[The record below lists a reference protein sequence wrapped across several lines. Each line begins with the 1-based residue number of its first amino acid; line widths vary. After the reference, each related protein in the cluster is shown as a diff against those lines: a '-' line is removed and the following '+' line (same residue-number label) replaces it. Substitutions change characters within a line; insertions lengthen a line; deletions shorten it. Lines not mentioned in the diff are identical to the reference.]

1 MSLPHCQL
9 TMRPPNSSPDNV
21 DRIDDIT
28 DRNFTQIETS
38 PMDQRA
44 TEDQD
49 GTEAIAE
56 AKLLDAICKPVF
68 FISAGLILFV
78 CIYGAGFSEH
88 AAITFN
94 SLQNWLTTN
103 FGWFYMASIAFFF
116 GFVVYLAFSRFANIK
131 LGPDDSA
138 PDYSYLSWFAMLF
151 SAGMGI
157 GLLFFGVSEPLTHFA
172 QPPLGAGNTAQS
184 AGNAMEITFFHWGL
198 QAWSVYIV
206 VGLSLAYFSFRHGL
220 PLSVRSA
227 LYPLIGDRIYG
238 PIGHMVDIFAVLG
251 TMFGVATSLGL
262 GVMQVNAGLNFLF
275 GIEVSTTVQIAL
287 IIGITGM
294 ATISVVA
301 GLDAGIRRV
310 SELNLMLAIIMLIF
324 ILIAGPTATLL
335 GALMQNIGGYLS
347 GMVDMTF
354 NLYAYQPIEW
364 MGDWTLFYW
373 AWWISWS
380 PFVGMFIARISR
392 GRTIREF
399 IVGVLLV
406 PAGFTFLWLSLFGNT
421 ALTMELADSSI
432 GLVNAAI
439 VDSPTAL
446 FVMLEQLP
454 WSNVMSLVATLLIIT
469 FFVTSSDSGSLVI
482 DIITSGGNEDPPV
495 WQRIFW
501 AIIEG
506 AVAAAL
512 LLAGGLSALQ
522 TAAITS
528 ALPFAFVM
536 FLMCFGLYKGLNAET
551 LKRPYRP
558 LPAPVPQYPSA
569 KQWQQRLRAL
579 IGDHC
584 QQDVRAYIDSTV
596 RPAMEAV
603 SLQIDKTLLQPK
615 IEESNAMIKLTVDHG
630 ADTMFKYE
638 IRLREYGIPSAAFP
652 NLPKRDKEKTYW
664 RAEVHLDE
672 GPQDYDVAGYDI
684 EQLTGDLLAQ
694 FEMHMQFLHAKV

>member
-1 MSLPHCQL
+1 MNQAIPEKQSEPE
-9 TMRPPNSSPDNV
+9 S
-21 DRIDDIT
+21 
-28 DRNFTQIETS
+28 
-38 PMDQRA
+38 
-44 TEDQD
+44 ED
-49 GTEAIAE
+49 
-56 AKLLDAICKPVF
+56 KLLDTICRPVF
-68 FISAGLILFV
+68 FISAGLILLV
-78 CIYGAGFSEH
+78 CLYGAGFSEH
-88 AAITFN
+88 AAVTF
-94 SLQNWLTTN
+94 SSTQRWLVTN

-131 LGPDDSA
+131 LGPDDSE
-138 PDYSYLSWFAMLF
+138 PDYSYISWFAMLF

-172 QPPLGAGNTAQS
+172 QPPSGIGGTTA
-184 AGNAMEITFFHWGL
+184 AANRAMEITFFHWGL

-238 PIGHMVDIFAVLG
+238 PIGHAVDIFAVLG

-275 GIEVSTTVQIAL
+275 GVEISTYVQILL
-287 IIGITGM
+287 IVFITGM

-301 GLDAGIRRV
+301 GLDAGIRRI
-310 SELNLMLAIIMLIF
+310 SELNLLLALVMLVF
-324 ILIAGPTATLL
+324 ILVAGPTATLL
-335 GALMQNIGGYLS
+335 SALMQNVGGYLS
-347 GMVDMTF
+347 SMVDMTF
-354 NLYAYQPIEW
+354 NLYAYEPKEW

-373 AWWISWS
+373 GWWISWS

-399 IVGVLLV
+399 IIGVLLV

-421 ALTMELADSSI
+421 ALTMELADSGI
-432 GLVNAAI
+432 NLVTAALE
-439 VDSPTAL
+439 DSPTAL
-446 FVMLEQLP
+446 FVMLGQLP

-501 AIIEG
+501 AVTEG

-522 TAAITS
+522 AAAISS

-536 FLMCFGLYKGLNAET
+536 LFMCYGLYKGLQMET
-551 LKRPYRP
+551 IRRPYRP
-558 LPAPVPQYPSA
+558 LPAPRIPQSPTA
-569 KQWQQRLRAL
+569 TNWQQRLRAL
-579 IGDHC
+579 IGEHR
-584 QQDVRAYIDSTV
+584 QQDVRAFIDNTV

-603 SLQIDKTLLQPK
+603 AKQIDKSQLQST
-615 IEESNAMIKLTVDHG
+615 IEESKAMIRLTVSHG
-630 ADTMFKYE
+630 VNAAFKYE
-638 IRLREYGIPSAAFP
+638 IRLREYAIPSVAFP
-652 NLPKRDKEKTYW
+652 KLPRRDQEKTYW
-664 RAEVHLDE
+664 RAEVHLRE
-672 GPQDYDVAGYDI
+672 GPQNYDAAGYTI
-684 EQLTGDLLAQ
+684 EQLTSDLLAQ
-694 FEMHMQFLHAKV
+694 FDMHMQSLHAKV

>member
-1 MSLPHCQL
+1 MNQAIPEKQSEPE
-9 TMRPPNSSPDNV
+9 S
-21 DRIDDIT
+21 
-28 DRNFTQIETS
+28 
-38 PMDQRA
+38 
-44 TEDQD
+44 ED
-49 GTEAIAE
+49 
-56 AKLLDAICKPVF
+56 KLLDTICRPVF
-68 FISAGLILFV
+68 FISAGLILLV
-78 CIYGAGFSEH
+78 CLYGAGFSEH
-88 AAITFN
+88 AAVTF
-94 SLQNWLTTN
+94 SSTQRWLVTN

-131 LGPDDSA
+131 LGPDDSE
-138 PDYSYLSWFAMLF
+138 PDYSYISWFAMLF

-172 QPPLGAGNTAQS
+172 QPPSGIGGTTA
-184 AGNAMEITFFHWGL
+184 AANRAMEITFFHWGL

-238 PIGHMVDIFAVLG
+238 PIGHAVDIFAVLG

-275 GIEVSTTVQIAL
+275 GVEISTYVQILL
-287 IIGITGM
+287 IVFITGI

-301 GLDAGIRRV
+301 GLDAGIRRI
-310 SELNLMLAIIMLIF
+310 SELNLLLALVMLVF
-324 ILIAGPTATLL
+324 ILVAGPTATLL
-335 GALMQNIGGYLS
+335 SALMQNVGGYLS
-347 GMVDMTF
+347 SMVDMTF
-354 NLYAYQPIEW
+354 NLYAYEPKEW

-373 AWWISWS
+373 GWWISWS

-399 IVGVLLV
+399 IIGVLLV

-421 ALTMELADSSI
+421 ALTMELADSGI
-432 GLVNAAI
+432 NLVTAALE
-439 VDSPTAL
+439 DSPTAL
-446 FVMLEQLP
+446 FVMLGQLP

-501 AIIEG
+501 AVTEG

-522 TAAITS
+522 AAAISS

-536 FLMCFGLYKGLNAET
+536 LFMCYGLYKGLQMET
-551 LKRPYRP
+551 IRRPYRP
-558 LPAPVPQYPSA
+558 LPAPRIPQSPTA
-569 KQWQQRLRAL
+569 TNWQQRLRAL
-579 IGDHC
+579 IGEHR
-584 QQDVRAYIDSTV
+584 QQDVRAFIDNTV

-603 SLQIDKTLLQPK
+603 AKQIDKSQLQST
-615 IEESNAMIKLTVDHG
+615 IEESKAMIRLTVSHG
-630 ADTMFKYE
+630 VNAAFKYE
-638 IRLREYGIPSAAFP
+638 IRLREYAIPSVAFP
-652 NLPKRDKEKTYW
+652 KLPRRDQEKTYW
-664 RAEVHLDE
+664 RAEVHLRE
-672 GPQDYDVAGYDI
+672 GPQNYDAAGYTI
-684 EQLTGDLLAQ
+684 EQLTSDLLAQ
-694 FEMHMQFLHAKV
+694 FEMHMQSLHAKV

>member
-1 MSLPHCQL
+1 
-9 TMRPPNSSPDNV
+9 
-21 DRIDDIT
+21 
-28 DRNFTQIETS
+28 
-38 PMDQRA
+38 MDQHV
-44 TEDQD
+44 TENQD
-49 GTEAIAE
+49 GNEAGPEVE
-56 AKLLDAICKPVF
+56 AKLFDTVCKPVF
-68 FISAGLILFV
+68 FISAGLILLV
-78 CIYGAGFSEH
+78 CLYGAGFSEH
-88 AAITFN
+88 AAVTFN
-94 SLQNWLTTN
+94 AVQGLLTTN

-131 LGPDDSA
+131 LGPDDSE
-138 PDYSYLSWFAMLF
+138 PDYSYLSWVAMLF

-172 QPPLGAGNTAQS
+172 QPPTGAGGTAEA
-184 AGNAMEITFFHWGL
+184 AGRAMEITFFHWGL

-220 PLSVRSA
+220 PLTVRSA
-227 LYPLIGDRIYG
+227 LYPLIGERIYG
-238 PIGHMVDIFAVLG
+238 PIGHAVDIFAVLG

-275 GIEVSTTVQIAL
+275 GIEVSTFVQIIL
-287 IIGITGM
+287 IVFITGM

-301 GLDAGIRRV
+301 GLDAGIRRI
-310 SELNLMLAIIMLIF
+310 SELNLMLAVIMLIF
-324 ILIAGPTATLL
+324 VLLAGPTATLL

-347 GMVDMTF
+347 SMVDMTF
-354 NLYAYQPIEW
+354 NLYAYEPIEW

-399 IVGVLLV
+399 IIGVLLV

-421 ALTMELADSSI
+421 ALTMELADTGV
-432 GLVNAAI
+432 GLVNAALT
-439 VDSPTAL
+439 DSPTAL

-454 WSNVMSLVATLLIIT
+454 WSNIMSLFATLLIIT

-501 AIIEG
+501 AVTEG

-522 TAAITS
+522 TAAISS

-536 FLMCFGLYKGLNAET
+536 FLMCFGLYKGLNSER
-551 LKRPYRP
+551 LRRPYRP
-558 LPAPVPQYPSA
+558 GPAPVPQSPSA

-579 IGDHC
+579 IGEHC
-584 QQDVRAYIDSTV
+584 QQDVREFIDSTV

-603 SLQIDKTLLQPK
+603 SLQIDKTQLEPK
-615 IEESNAMIKLTVDHG
+615 VEESNAMIKLSIDHG
-630 ADTMFKYE
+630 SDTMFKYE
-638 IRLREYGIPSAAFP
+638 IRLREYGIPSLAFP

-664 RAEVHLDE
+664 RAEVHLQE
-672 GPQDYDVAGYDI
+672 GPQHYDVAGYDI

>member
-1 MSLPHCQL
+1 MNQAIPEKQSEPE
-9 TMRPPNSSPDNV
+9 S
-21 DRIDDIT
+21 
-28 DRNFTQIETS
+28 
-38 PMDQRA
+38 
-44 TEDQD
+44 ED
-49 GTEAIAE
+49 
-56 AKLLDAICKPVF
+56 KLLDTICRPVF
-68 FISAGLILFV
+68 FISAGLILLV
-78 CIYGAGFSEH
+78 CLYGAGFSEH
-88 AAITFN
+88 AAVTF
-94 SLQNWLTTN
+94 SSTQRWLVTN

-131 LGPDDSA
+131 LGPDDSE
-138 PDYSYLSWFAMLF
+138 PDYSYISWFAMLF

-172 QPPLGAGNTAQS
+172 QPPSGIGGTTA
-184 AGNAMEITFFHWGL
+184 AANRAMEITFFHWGL

-238 PIGHMVDIFAVLG
+238 PIGHAVDIFAVLG

-275 GIEVSTTVQIAL
+275 DVEISTYVQILL
-287 IIGITGM
+287 IVFITGM

-301 GLDAGIRRV
+301 GLDAGIRRI
-310 SELNLMLAIIMLIF
+310 SELNLLLALVMLVF
-324 ILIAGPTATLL
+324 ILVAGPTATLL
-335 GALMQNIGGYLS
+335 SALMQNVGGYLS
-347 GMVDMTF
+347 SMVNMTF
-354 NLYAYQPIEW
+354 NLYAYEPKEW

-373 AWWISWS
+373 GWWISWS

-399 IVGVLLV
+399 IIGVLLV

-421 ALTMELADSSI
+421 ALTMELADSGI
-432 GLVNAAI
+432 NLVTAALE
-439 VDSPTAL
+439 DSPTAL
-446 FVMLEQLP
+446 FVMLGQLP

-501 AIIEG
+501 AVTEG

-522 TAAITS
+522 AAAISS

-536 FLMCFGLYKGLNAET
+536 LFMCYGLYKGLQLET
-551 LKRPYRP
+551 IRRPYRP
-558 LPAPVPQYPSA
+558 LPAPRIPQSPTA
-569 KQWQQRLRAL
+569 TNWQQRLRAL
-579 IGDHC
+579 IGEHR
-584 QQDVRAYIDSTV
+584 QQDVRAFIDNTV

-603 SLQIDKTLLQPK
+603 AKQIDKSQLQST
-615 IEESNAMIKLTVDHG
+615 IEESKAMIRLTVSHG
-630 ADTMFKYE
+630 VNAAFKYE
-638 IRLREYGIPSAAFP
+638 IRLREYAIPSVAFP
-652 NLPKRDKEKTYW
+652 KLPRRDQEKTYW
-664 RAEVHLDE
+664 RAEVHLRE
-672 GPQDYDVAGYDI
+672 GPQNYDAAGYTI
-684 EQLTGDLLAQ
+684 EQLTSDLLAQ
-694 FEMHMQFLHAKV
+694 FDMHMQSLHAKV

>member
-1 MSLPHCQL
+1 MNQAIPEKQSEPK
-9 TMRPPNSSPDNV
+9 S
-21 DRIDDIT
+21 
-28 DRNFTQIETS
+28 
-38 PMDQRA
+38 
-44 TEDQD
+44 ED
-49 GTEAIAE
+49 
-56 AKLLDAICKPVF
+56 KLLDTICRPVF
-68 FISAGLILFV
+68 FISAGLILLV
-78 CIYGAGFSEH
+78 CLYGAGLSEH
-88 AAITFN
+88 AAVTF
-94 SLQNWLTTN
+94 SSTQRWLVTN

-131 LGPDDSA
+131 LGPDDSE
-138 PDYSYLSWFAMLF
+138 PDYSYISWFAMLF

-172 QPPLGAGNTAQS
+172 QPPSGIGGTTA
-184 AGNAMEITFFHWGL
+184 AANRAMEITFFHWGL

-238 PIGHMVDIFAVLG
+238 PIGHAVDIFAVLG

-275 GIEVSTTVQIAL
+275 GVEISTYVQILL
-287 IIGITGM
+287 IVFITGI

-301 GLDAGIRRV
+301 GLDAGIRRI
-310 SELNLMLAIIMLIF
+310 SELNLLLALVMLVF
-324 ILIAGPTATLL
+324 ILVAGPTATLL
-335 GALMQNIGGYLS
+335 SALMQNVGGYLS
-347 GMVDMTF
+347 SMVDMTF
-354 NLYAYQPIEW
+354 NLYAYEPKEW

-373 AWWISWS
+373 GWWISWS

-399 IVGVLLV
+399 IIGVLLV

-421 ALTMELADSSI
+421 ALTMELADSGI
-432 GLVNAAI
+432 NLVTAALE
-439 VDSPTAL
+439 DSPTAL
-446 FVMLEQLP
+446 FVMLGQLP

-501 AIIEG
+501 AVTEG

-522 TAAITS
+522 AAAISS

-536 FLMCFGLYKGLNAET
+536 LFMCYGLYKGLQMET
-551 LKRPYRP
+551 IRRPYRP
-558 LPAPVPQYPSA
+558 LPAPRIPQSPTA
-569 KQWQQRLRAL
+569 TNWQQRLRAL
-579 IGDHC
+579 IGEHR
-584 QQDVRAYIDSTV
+584 QQDVRAFIDNTV

-603 SLQIDKTLLQPK
+603 AKQIDKSQLQST
-615 IEESNAMIKLTVDHG
+615 IEESKAMIRLTVSHG
-630 ADTMFKYE
+630 VNAAFKYE
-638 IRLREYGIPSAAFP
+638 IRLREYAIPSVAFP
-652 NLPKRDKEKTYW
+652 KLPRRDQEKTYW
-664 RAEVHLDE
+664 RAEVHLME
-672 GPQDYDVAGYDI
+672 GPQNYDAAGYTI
-684 EQLTGDLLAQ
+684 EQLTSDLLAQ
-694 FEMHMQFLHAKV
+694 FEMHMQSLHAKV

>member
-1 MSLPHCQL
+1 MNQAIPEKQSVPK
-9 TMRPPNSSPDNV
+9 S
-21 DRIDDIT
+21 
-28 DRNFTQIETS
+28 
-38 PMDQRA
+38 
-44 TEDQD
+44 ED
-49 GTEAIAE
+49 
-56 AKLLDAICKPVF
+56 KLLDTICRPVF
-68 FISAGLILFV
+68 FISAGLILLV
-78 CIYGAGFSEH
+78 CLYGAGLSEH
-88 AAITFN
+88 AAVTF
-94 SLQNWLTTN
+94 SSTQRWLVTN

-131 LGPDDSA
+131 LGPDDSE
-138 PDYSYLSWFAMLF
+138 PDYSYISWFAMLF

-172 QPPLGAGNTAQS
+172 QPPSGIGGTTA
-184 AGNAMEITFFHWGL
+184 AANRAMEITFFHWGL

-238 PIGHMVDIFAVLG
+238 PIGHAVDIFAVLG

-275 GIEVSTTVQIAL
+275 GVEISTYVQILL
-287 IIGITGM
+287 IVFITGM

-301 GLDAGIRRV
+301 GLDAGIRRI
-310 SELNLMLAIIMLIF
+310 SELNLLLALVMLVF
-324 ILIAGPTATLL
+324 ILVAGPTATLL
-335 GALMQNIGGYLS
+335 SALMQNVGGYLS
-347 GMVDMTF
+347 SMVDMTF
-354 NLYAYQPIEW
+354 NLYAYEPKEW

-373 AWWISWS
+373 GWWISWS

-399 IVGVLLV
+399 IIGVLLV

-421 ALTMELADSSI
+421 ALTMELADSGI
-432 GLVNAAI
+432 NLVTAALE
-439 VDSPTAL
+439 DSPTAL
-446 FVMLEQLP
+446 FVMLGQLP

-501 AIIEG
+501 AVTEG

-522 TAAITS
+522 AAAISS

-536 FLMCFGLYKGLNAET
+536 LFMCYGLYKGLQMET
-551 LKRPYRP
+551 IRRPYRP
-558 LPAPVPQYPSA
+558 LPAPRIPQSPTA
-569 KQWQQRLRAL
+569 TNWQQRLRAL
-579 IGDHC
+579 IGEHR
-584 QQDVRAYIDSTV
+584 QQDVRAFIDNTV

-603 SLQIDKTLLQPK
+603 SKQIDKSQLQST
-615 IEESNAMIKLTVDHG
+615 IEESKAMIRLTVSHG
-630 ADTMFKYE
+630 VNAAFKYE
-638 IRLREYGIPSAAFP
+638 IRLREYAIPSVAFP
-652 NLPKRDKEKTYW
+652 KLPRRDQEKTYW
-664 RAEVHLDE
+664 RAEVHLME
-672 GPQDYDVAGYDI
+672 GPQNYDAAGYTI
-684 EQLTGDLLAQ
+684 EQLTSDLLAQ
-694 FEMHMQFLHAKV
+694 FEMHMQSLHAEV

>member
-1 MSLPHCQL
+1 MNQAIPEKQSEPE
-9 TMRPPNSSPDNV
+9 S
-21 DRIDDIT
+21 
-28 DRNFTQIETS
+28 
-38 PMDQRA
+38 
-44 TEDQD
+44 ED
-49 GTEAIAE
+49 
-56 AKLLDAICKPVF
+56 KLLDTICRPVF
-68 FISAGLILFV
+68 FISAGLILLV
-78 CIYGAGFSEH
+78 CLYGAGFSEH
-88 AAITFN
+88 AAVTF
-94 SLQNWLTTN
+94 SSTQRWLVTN

-131 LGPDDSA
+131 LGPDDSE
-138 PDYSYLSWFAMLF
+138 PDYSYISWFAMLF

-172 QPPLGAGNTAQS
+172 QPPSGIGGTTA
-184 AGNAMEITFFHWGL
+184 AANRAMEITFFHWGL

-238 PIGHMVDIFAVLG
+238 PIGHAVDIFAVLG

-275 GIEVSTTVQIAL
+275 GVEISTYVQILL
-287 IIGITGM
+287 IVFITGM

-301 GLDAGIRRV
+301 GLDAGIRRI
-310 SELNLMLAIIMLIF
+310 SELNLLLALVMLVF
-324 ILIAGPTATLL
+324 ILVAGPTATLL
-335 GALMQNIGGYLS
+335 SALMQNVGGYLS
-347 GMVDMTF
+347 SMVDMTF
-354 NLYAYQPIEW
+354 NLYAYEPKEW

-373 AWWISWS
+373 GWWISWS

-399 IVGVLLV
+399 IIGVLLV

-421 ALTMELADSSI
+421 ALTMELADSGI
-432 GLVNAAI
+432 NLVTAALE
-439 VDSPTAL
+439 DSPTAL
-446 FVMLEQLP
+446 FVMLGQLP

-501 AIIEG
+501 AVTEG

-522 TAAITS
+522 AAAISS

-536 FLMCFGLYKGLNAET
+536 LFMCYGLYKGLQMET
-551 LKRPYRP
+551 IRRPYRP
-558 LPAPVPQYPSA
+558 LPAPRIPQSPTA
-569 KQWQQRLRAL
+569 TNWQQRLRAL
-579 IGDHC
+579 IGEHR
-584 QQDVRAYIDSTV
+584 QQDVRAFIDNTV

-603 SLQIDKTLLQPK
+603 AKQIDKSQLQST
-615 IEESNAMIKLTVDHG
+615 IEESKAMIRLTVSHG
-630 ADTMFKYE
+630 VNAAFKYE
-638 IRLREYGIPSAAFP
+638 IRLREYAIPSVAFP
-652 NLPKRDKEKTYW
+652 KLPRRDQEKTYW
-664 RAEVHLDE
+664 RAEVHLME
-672 GPQDYDVAGYDI
+672 GPQNYDAAGYTI
-684 EQLTGDLLAQ
+684 EQLTSDLLAQ
-694 FEMHMQFLHAKV
+694 FEMHMQSLHAKV

>member
-1 MSLPHCQL
+1 
-9 TMRPPNSSPDNV
+9 
-21 DRIDDIT
+21 
-28 DRNFTQIETS
+28 
-38 PMDQRA
+38 MDQRV

-49 GTEAIAE
+49 GTEEVAE
-56 AKLLDAICKPVF
+56 AKLLDSICKPVF

-78 CIYGAGFSEH
+78 CVYGAGFSEH

-94 SLQNWLTTN
+94 SLQSWLTTN

-131 LGPDDSA
+131 LGPDDSE

-157 GLLFFGVSEPLTHFA
+157 GLLFFGVSEPLTHFT

-184 AGNAMEITFFHWGL
+184 AGHAMEITFFHWGL

-227 LYPLIGDRIYG
+227 LYPLIGDKIYG
-238 PIGHMVDIFAVLG
+238 PIGHAVDIFAVLG

-275 GIEVSTTVQIAL
+275 GIEVSTSVQIVL
-287 IIGITGM
+287 IIGITAM
-294 ATISVVA
+294 ATVSVVA

-310 SELNLMLAIIMLIF
+310 SELNLMLAMIMLIF
-324 ILIAGPTATLL
+324 ILLAGPTATLL

-347 GMVDMTF
+347 SMVDMTF

-373 AWWISWS
+373 SWWISWS

-432 GLVNAAI
+432 GLVNAAL

-446 FVMLEQLP
+446 FLMLDQLP
-454 WSNVMSLVATLLIIT
+454 WSYVMSLVATLLIIT

-536 FLMCFGLYKGLNAET
+536 FLMCFGLYRGLNAET

-558 LPAPVPQYPSA
+558 MPAPVPQYPSA

-672 GPQDYDVAGYDI
+672 GPQDYDVAGYNI

>member
-1 MSLPHCQL
+1 MNQAIPEKQSVPK
-9 TMRPPNSSPDNV
+9 S
-21 DRIDDIT
+21 
-28 DRNFTQIETS
+28 
-38 PMDQRA
+38 
-44 TEDQD
+44 ED
-49 GTEAIAE
+49 
-56 AKLLDAICKPVF
+56 KLLDTICRPVF
-68 FISAGLILFV
+68 FISAGLILLV
-78 CIYGAGFSEH
+78 CLYGAGLSEH
-88 AAITFN
+88 AAVTF
-94 SLQNWLTTN
+94 SSTQRWLVTN

-131 LGPDDSA
+131 LGPDDSE
-138 PDYSYLSWFAMLF
+138 PDYSYISWFAMLF

-172 QPPLGAGNTAQS
+172 QPPSGIGGTTA
-184 AGNAMEITFFHWGL
+184 AANRAMEITFFHWGL

-238 PIGHMVDIFAVLG
+238 PIGHAVDIFAVLG

-275 GIEVSTTVQIAL
+275 GVEISTYVQILL
-287 IIGITGM
+287 IVFITGI

-301 GLDAGIRRV
+301 GLDAGIRRI
-310 SELNLMLAIIMLIF
+310 SELNLLLALVMLVF
-324 ILIAGPTATLL
+324 ILVAGPTATLL
-335 GALMQNIGGYLS
+335 SALMQNVGGYLS
-347 GMVDMTF
+347 SMVDMTF
-354 NLYAYQPIEW
+354 NLYAYEPKEW

-373 AWWISWS
+373 GWWISWS

-399 IVGVLLV
+399 IIGVLLV

-421 ALTMELADSSI
+421 ALTMELADSGI
-432 GLVNAAI
+432 NLVTAALE
-439 VDSPTAL
+439 DSPTAL
-446 FVMLEQLP
+446 FVMLGQLP

-501 AIIEG
+501 AVTEG

-522 TAAITS
+522 AAAISS

-536 FLMCFGLYKGLNAET
+536 LFMCYGLYKGLQMET
-551 LKRPYRP
+551 IRRPYRP
-558 LPAPVPQYPSA
+558 LPAPRIPQSPTA
-569 KQWQQRLRAL
+569 TNWQQRLRAL
-579 IGDHC
+579 IGEHR
-584 QQDVRAYIDSTV
+584 QQDVRAFIDNTV

-603 SLQIDKTLLQPK
+603 AKQIDKSQLQST
-615 IEESNAMIKLTVDHG
+615 IEESKAMIRLTVSHG
-630 ADTMFKYE
+630 VNAAFKYE
-638 IRLREYGIPSAAFP
+638 IRLREYAIPSVAFP
-652 NLPKRDKEKTYW
+652 KLPRRDQEKTYW
-664 RAEVHLDE
+664 RAEVHLRE
-672 GPQDYDVAGYDI
+672 GPQNYDAAGYTI
-684 EQLTGDLLAQ
+684 EQLTSDLLAQ
-694 FEMHMQFLHAKV
+694 FDMHMQSLHAKV

>member
-1 MSLPHCQL
+1 MNQAIPEKQSEPE
-9 TMRPPNSSPDNV
+9 S
-21 DRIDDIT
+21 
-28 DRNFTQIETS
+28 
-38 PMDQRA
+38 
-44 TEDQD
+44 ED
-49 GTEAIAE
+49 
-56 AKLLDAICKPVF
+56 KLLDTICRPVF
-68 FISAGLILFV
+68 FISAGLILLV
-78 CIYGAGFSEH
+78 CLYGAGFSEH
-88 AAITFN
+88 AAVTF
-94 SLQNWLTTN
+94 SSTQRWLVTN

-131 LGPDDSA
+131 LGPDDSE
-138 PDYSYLSWFAMLF
+138 PDYSYISWFAMLF

-172 QPPLGAGNTAQS
+172 QPPSGIGGTTA
-184 AGNAMEITFFHWGL
+184 AANRAMEITFFHWGL

-238 PIGHMVDIFAVLG
+238 PIGHAVDIFAVLG

-275 GIEVSTTVQIAL
+275 DVEISTYVQILL
-287 IIGITGM
+287 IVFITGM

-301 GLDAGIRRV
+301 GLDAGIRRI
-310 SELNLMLAIIMLIF
+310 SELNLLLALVMLVF
-324 ILIAGPTATLL
+324 ILVAGPTATLL
-335 GALMQNIGGYLS
+335 SALMQNVGGYLS
-347 GMVDMTF
+347 SMVDMTF
-354 NLYAYQPIEW
+354 NLYAYEPKEW

-373 AWWISWS
+373 GWWISWS

-399 IVGVLLV
+399 IIGVLLV

-421 ALTMELADSSI
+421 ALTMELADSGI
-432 GLVNAAI
+432 NLVTAALE
-439 VDSPTAL
+439 DSPTAL
-446 FVMLEQLP
+446 FVMLGQLP

-501 AIIEG
+501 AVTEG

-522 TAAITS
+522 AAAISS

-536 FLMCFGLYKGLNAET
+536 LFMCYGLYKGLQLET
-551 LKRPYRP
+551 IRRPYRP
-558 LPAPVPQYPSA
+558 LPAPRIPQSPTA
-569 KQWQQRLRAL
+569 TNWQQRLRAL
-579 IGDHC
+579 IGEHR
-584 QQDVRAYIDSTV
+584 QQDVRAFIDNTV

-603 SLQIDKTLLQPK
+603 AKQIDKSQLQST
-615 IEESNAMIKLTVDHG
+615 IEESKAMIRLTVSHG
-630 ADTMFKYE
+630 VNAAFKYE
-638 IRLREYGIPSAAFP
+638 IRLREYAIPSVAFP
-652 NLPKRDKEKTYW
+652 KLPRRDQEKTYW
-664 RAEVHLDE
+664 RAEVHLRE
-672 GPQDYDVAGYDI
+672 GPQNYDAAGYTI
-684 EQLTGDLLAQ
+684 EQLTSDLLAQ
-694 FEMHMQFLHAKV
+694 FDMHMQSLHAKV

>member
-1 MSLPHCQL
+1 MNQAIPEKQSEPE
-9 TMRPPNSSPDNV
+9 S
-21 DRIDDIT
+21 
-28 DRNFTQIETS
+28 
-38 PMDQRA
+38 
-44 TEDQD
+44 ED
-49 GTEAIAE
+49 
-56 AKLLDAICKPVF
+56 KLLDTICRPVF
-68 FISAGLILFV
+68 FISAGLILLV
-78 CIYGAGFSEH
+78 CLYGAGFSEH
-88 AAITFN
+88 AAVTF
-94 SLQNWLTTN
+94 SSTQRWLVTN

-131 LGPDDSA
+131 LGPDDSE
-138 PDYSYLSWFAMLF
+138 PDYSYISWVAMLF

-172 QPPLGAGNTAQS
+172 QPPSGIGGTTA
-184 AGNAMEITFFHWGL
+184 AANRAMEITFFHWGL

-238 PIGHMVDIFAVLG
+238 PIGHAVDIFAVLG

-275 GIEVSTTVQIAL
+275 GVEISTYVQILL
-287 IIGITGM
+287 IVFITGM

-301 GLDAGIRRV
+301 GLDAGIRRI
-310 SELNLMLAIIMLIF
+310 SELNLLLALVMLVF
-324 ILIAGPTATLL
+324 ILVAGPTATLL
-335 GALMQNIGGYLS
+335 SALMQNVGGYLS
-347 GMVDMTF
+347 SMVDMTF
-354 NLYAYQPIEW
+354 NLYAYEPKEW

-373 AWWISWS
+373 GWWISWS

-399 IVGVLLV
+399 IIGVLLV

-421 ALTMELADSSI
+421 ALTMELADSGI
-432 GLVNAAI
+432 NLVTAALE
-439 VDSPTAL
+439 DSPTAL
-446 FVMLEQLP
+446 FVMLGQLP

-501 AIIEG
+501 AVTEG

-522 TAAITS
+522 AAAISS

-536 FLMCFGLYKGLNAET
+536 LFMCYGLYKGLQMET
-551 LKRPYRP
+551 IRRPYRP
-558 LPAPVPQYPSA
+558 LPAPRIPQSPTA
-569 KQWQQRLRAL
+569 TNWQQRLRAL
-579 IGDHC
+579 IGEHR
-584 QQDVRAYIDSTV
+584 QQDVRAFIDNTV

-603 SLQIDKTLLQPK
+603 AKQIDKSQLQST
-615 IEESNAMIKLTVDHG
+615 IEESKAMIRLTVSHG
-630 ADTMFKYE
+630 VNAAFKYE
-638 IRLREYGIPSAAFP
+638 IRLREYAIPSVAFP
-652 NLPKRDKEKTYW
+652 KLPRRDQEKTYW
-664 RAEVHLDE
+664 RAEVHLRE
-672 GPQDYDVAGYDI
+672 GPQNYDAAGYTI
-684 EQLTGDLLAQ
+684 EQLTSDLLAQ
-694 FEMHMQFLHAKV
+694 FDMHMQSLHAKV